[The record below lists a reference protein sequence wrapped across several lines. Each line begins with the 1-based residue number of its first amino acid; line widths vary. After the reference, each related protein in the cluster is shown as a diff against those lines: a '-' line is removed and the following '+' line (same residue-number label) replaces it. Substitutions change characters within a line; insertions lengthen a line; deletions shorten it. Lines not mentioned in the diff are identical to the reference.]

1 MSDQLAL
8 ATLLPRLA
16 NHAQNQRVWQIT
28 DPTHP
33 DYGAIYQAE
42 WGVADPRT
50 TGKFITLCGY
60 LALGEALPDDQ
71 LLEQASLAATY
82 LLRARRPSGLIDLI
96 SVNIDS
102 GPDTGFAVQEL
113 CTVLELAKTRTVTHP
128 RWPQLLE
135 QIGVFVRE
143 AVPAIANGGFHTPNH
158 RWVIVSALLQAH
170 ALFPDLVVRAAV
182 ESYLAETIDI
192 DAEGMFI
199 ERSIGVYDAVNDRS
213 LLFIYENLNLA
224 AALAAVHRNL
234 EADLHLL
241 HADGTAETGISR
253 RQDYGTRYVA
263 LGLAPYLLWS
273 HRLAANPTFARAATA
288 IWRQFLQNDQP
299 TMNDRSAH
307 LDWLTYVLLKYG
319 DADEVD
325 AALPDNYVRYL
336 PHNGIHRVRRGK
348 LSATFFRDVTRFLT
362 LTFGQAELSSVKLS
376 QTYFGQY
383 IGRFRGDEMD
393 FAAGE
398 LRLRSKGEANPRR
411 PAYEM
416 PLGRPVPPEQ
426 WNETM
431 SERALRWLPHAVT
444 TLTVCEAAGGF
455 DLYFQTEQGADQVA
469 TQIAFDFPA
478 GGIWETADT
487 RMLATAGQTIF
498 LKQGWGAMRYGPDV
512 IHIGPGHLAHGMW
525 QMREAEP
532 ASDHVRVLLT
542 FFTPL
547 DFTVQIRTTEGPLLP
562 AVG

>member
-234 EADLHLL
+234 RP
-241 HADGTAETGISR
+241 ISICCTPMARRRPVFLR

-263 LGLAPYLLWS
+263 LGLALHLLWS
-273 HRLAANPTFARAATA
+273 HRPPQILPLPVL
-288 IWRQFLQNDQP
+288 RQRSGGSFLQ
-299 TMNDRSAH
+299 MIS
-307 LDWLTYVLLKYG
+307 
-319 DADEVD
+319 
-325 AALPDNYVRYL
+325 
-336 PHNGIHRVRRGK
+336 
-348 LSATFFRDVTRFLT
+348 
-362 LTFGQAELSSVKLS
+362 
-376 QTYFGQY
+376 
-383 IGRFRGDEMD
+383 
-393 FAAGE
+393 
-398 LRLRSKGEANPRR
+398 R
-411 PAYEM
+411 P
-416 PLGRPVPPEQ
+416 
-426 WNETM
+426 
-431 SERALRWLPHAVT
+431 
-444 TLTVCEAAGGF
+444 
-455 DLYFQTEQGADQVA
+455 
-469 TQIAFDFPA
+469 
-478 GGIWETADT
+478 
-487 RMLATAGQTIF
+487 
-498 LKQGWGAMRYGPDV
+498 
-512 IHIGPGHLAHGMW
+512 
-525 QMREAEP
+525 
-532 ASDHVRVLLT
+532 
-542 FFTPL
+542 
-547 DFTVQIRTTEGPLLP
+547 
-562 AVG
+562 